1 MLTSHDGSN
10 AKSNNQAD
18 AMENPKLKQTK

>member
-18 AMENPKLKQTK
+18 AVEKPKLK